1 MKEFIY
7 DIILDENQAK
17 KIVRRLIYTF
27 FKGNIQKKKLMVK
40 GELKD
45 KTRFSFKRPFNSSY
59 DTKACTPHMLNEV
72 FSDGELY
79 VLRHY
84 NYKNNQL
91 PLFLASNSQI
101 QADLEDID
109 NIFFYEY
116 SYIFDNNFSY
126 CFFVTD
132 SVVLENEKNV
142 ALLNIYEPI

>member
-1 MKEFIY
+1 
-7 DIILDENQAK
+7 
-17 KIVRRLIYTF
+17 
-27 FKGNIQKKKLMVK
+27 
-40 GELKD
+40 
-45 KTRFSFKRPFNSSY
+45 
-59 DTKACTPHMLNEV
+59 MLNEV

-116 SYIFDNNFSY
+116 SYIFDKNFSY